1 MINLKLSGH
10 EFSLVAQSILTRIDF
25 VTYAISTL
33 DKANVT
39 IKERYEKELVSLN
52 TLYDNLATKE
62 ELPKETEK

>member
-25 VTYAISTL
+25 VTYAIKKL
-33 DKANVT
+33 DKANET
-39 IKERYEKELVSLN
+39 IIERYEKELVSLN

-62 ELPKETEK
+62 ELPKETEN

>member
-25 VTYAISTL
+25 VTYAISKL
-33 DKANVT
+33 DKANET
-39 IKERYEKELVSLN
+39 IIERYEKELVSLN

-62 ELPKETEK
+62 EHPKETEN

>member
-25 VTYAISTL
+25 VTYAISKL
-33 DKANVT
+33 DKANET
-39 IKERYEKELVSLN
+39 IIERYEKELVSLN

-62 ELPKETEK
+62 ELPKETEN

>member
-1 MINLKLSGH
+1 MINLKLSGY

-39 IKERYEKELVSLN
+39 IKKRYEKELVSLN

-62 ELPKETEK
+62 ELPKETEN